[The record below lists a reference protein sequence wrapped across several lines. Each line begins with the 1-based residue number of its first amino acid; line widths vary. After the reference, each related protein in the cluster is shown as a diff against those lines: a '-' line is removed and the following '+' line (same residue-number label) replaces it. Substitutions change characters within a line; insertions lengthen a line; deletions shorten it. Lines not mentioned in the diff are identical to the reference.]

1 MRRSSSTWPTRSLAV
16 LAKDIKSELR
26 TRYAVGAIVMFAA
39 VTVVAVGFSLGGIA
53 LDTNLQ
59 AIMLWLSI
67 YFASAAGLGQG
78 FIKEEEA
85 KTSLSLR
92 IYAPSGAVYNG
103 KLLFNLIILTGLG
116 LLIVPLFALL
126 IGLNVVSYSLF
137 LTILTA
143 GLIGLACTT
152 TLIAAIVARAAV
164 KGTLFTVL
172 AFPIILPLLIL
183 AVKGTQKAMSA
194 GARFSDGLGELQGLS
209 SYSVVMLIAGMLLFD
224 YVWND

>member
-1 MRRSSSTWPTRSLAV
+1 
-16 LAKDIKSELR
+16 
-26 TRYAVGAIVMFAA
+26 MFAV
-39 VTVVAVGFSLGGIA
+39 VTIVAIGFSLGGIA
-53 LDTNLQ
+53 LDINLQ

-67 YFASAAGLGQG
+67 YFAAAAGLGQS

-85 KTSLSLR
+85 KTSLALR

-103 KLLFNLIILTGLG
+103 KLLFNLIILAGLG

-126 IGLNVVSYSLF
+126 IGLNVASYGLF

-152 TLIAAIVARAAV
+152 TLIAAIVARASV
-164 KGTLFTVL
+164 KSTLFTVM
-172 AFPIILPLLIL
+172 AFPIVLPLLVL
-183 AVKGTQKAMSA
+183 AIKGTQKALLA
-194 GARFSDGLGELQGLS
+194 GVLFSDGIGELLGLS
-209 SYSVVMLIAGMLLFD
+209 SYSAVMLIAGMLLFD